1 MCFVFTMN
9 GSRGNGGG
17 RMTGRGARGRS
28 SPYNHTP
35 KCTNCGE
42 AHYISECKQIQC
54 ARCCEFGHFAKVC
67 QNEPKCFR
75 CGLSG
80 HFAKDCDYGRTPVS
94 SDNSS
99 GNNSASNV
107 SSGSS
112 ASGSGACGE
121 GPASSSVGGQTYAD
135 RLRRKPAASPGYRDC
150 VNELISSLTSRTIQS
165 LRPDLEDSLDR
176 KFEDLE
182 RRVESFEASV
192 SRQREVFAKERAA
205 LEEER
210 AHREMLKGPLKGLFE
225 HANEL
230 IKFLRPQPSAS
241 STPVKSGSEQE
252 KSVNRESENSD
263 NVNLESEKSDNVNR
277 ESEKSDNV
285 NMSEDEKKDGSV
297 HGDDDQKSDS
307 ETKGEKKN
315 DEGDVENDAAENELL
330 GLEVD

>member
-17 RMTGRGARGRS
+17 RMRGRGARGRS

-80 HFAKDCDYGRTPVS
+80 HFAKDCDFGRTPVT
-94 SDNSS
+94 SDSSS

-107 SSGSS
+107 SSVSS

-121 GPASSSVGGQTYAD
+121 GPASSSVGSQTYAD

-150 VNELISSLTSRTIQS
+150 VNELISSLTSRTIHS
-165 LRPDLEDSLDR
+165 LRPDLEGSLDC
-176 KFEDLE
+176 KFEDVE

-192 SRQREVFAKERAA
+192 KRQRELFDQEREA

-210 AHREMLKGPLKGLFE
+210 AHREML
-225 HANEL
+225 
-230 IKFLRPQPSAS
+230 R
-241 STPVKSGSEQE
+241 
-252 KSVNRESENSD
+252 SV
-263 NVNLESEKSDNVNR
+263 
-277 ESEKSDNV
+277 
-285 NMSEDEKKDGSV
+285 
-297 HGDDDQKSDS
+297 
-307 ETKGEKKN
+307 
-315 DEGDVENDAAENELL
+315 
-330 GLEVD
+330 